1 MVVPQEVTVSDEVV
15 ESFRLTKV
23 LRMNLIHLKAEINR
37 LKLML
42 TVMES
47 MYLDE

>member
-1 MVVPQEVTVSDEVV
+1 MVVPQEVTVSDELV
-15 ESFRLTKV
+15 ESFRLIKV
-23 LRMNLIHLKAEINR
+23 LRVKLLELRNEINR

>member
-1 MVVPQEVTVSDEVV
+1 MVVPQEVTVSDELV
-15 ESFRLTKV
+15 ESFRLIKV
-23 LRMNLIHLKAEINR
+23 LRVKLLELKNEINR